1 MLGWNILWSDISRP
15 KVCLANWSST
25 YVLELTNL
33 MNLSFGR
40 KSKLKIHKLCVFI
53 QRRCLLTKEYMQ
65 TSEAF
70 FLALFAQQSF
80 SGQKGAWVLC
90 TTKAKDESGCNISDW
105 EIHLKNL
112 VEKYSLTETESKM
125 LSVLVFASVSVSVF
139 AQQKGWVLCCVNGKD
154 ENRCK
159 MSYRI
164 RVVGNMK
171 TIRNLIPCCAKTVD
185 AKCQTAM
192 ASICLIIRCQIY
204 WQCILIQWNNIST
217 RSGLFIRI

>member
-25 YVLELTNL
+25 YGLELTNL

-53 QRRCLLTKEYMQ
+53 QGCLLAKEYMQ

-125 LSVLVFASVSVSVF
+125 SDCNA
-139 AQQKGWVLCCVNGKD
+139 
-154 ENRCK
+154 
-159 MSYRI
+159 
-164 RVVGNMK
+164 
-171 TIRNLIPCCAKTVD
+171 
-185 AKCQTAM
+185 
-192 ASICLIIRCQIY
+192 ICLCLCLCLCLCSAKRLGALLCK
-204 WQCILIQWNNIST
+204 WQGWK
-217 RSGLFIRI
+217 